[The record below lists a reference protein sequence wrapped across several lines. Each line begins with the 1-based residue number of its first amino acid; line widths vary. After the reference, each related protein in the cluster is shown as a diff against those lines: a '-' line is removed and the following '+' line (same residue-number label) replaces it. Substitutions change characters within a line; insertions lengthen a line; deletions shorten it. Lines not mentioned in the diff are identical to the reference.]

1 MEIGRRAVEEGRE
14 RTPSPISSCAMQS
27 SMHEPSS
34 ASKLKVVLP
43 SAPGGNGVT
52 STGGPPTTTH
62 THNRTIPTLSLAP
75 GVTSIGIGLPSN
87 GLSLGVS
94 PSRSSAYAADDLKLP
109 ASMDLKQRKPV
120 KYRECLKNH
129 AANLGGHATDGCGEF
144 MPSGEEGTLEALTC
158 AACNCHRNFHR
169 REVEG
174 EPPMCADCRFHGL
187 SERKRLDALF
197 PSPLPLASPALLS
210 PPPHMIMAF
219 NPNAGVHDSDE
230 YDGGLISPH
239 SSSLKK
245 RFRTKFTPEQKE
257 QMASFAQKLGW
268 RIQKQDEE
276 AVQQFCAEVGV
287 KRHVLKVW
295 MHNNKL
301 TMGKKVTC
309 CLTMTPENPDA

>member
-1 MEIGRRAVEEGRE
+1 MEVGRCNEEGRNI
-14 RTPSPISSCAMQS
+14 PSPMSSCIMQS
-27 SMHEPSS
+27 SMHEATST
-34 ASKLKVVLP
+34 AKLKVVLP
-43 SAPGGNGVT
+43 PSGGNGLT
-52 STGGPPTTTH
+52 SGGSIPS
-62 THNRTIPTLSLAP
+62 NRATSSIGFTP
-75 GVTSIGIGLPSN
+75 GVVNVVPNN
-87 GLSLGVS
+87 GLTLGVN
-94 PSRSSAYAADDLKLP
+94 PSRSTPHMVDDLKLP

-158 AACNCHRNFHR
+158 AACDCHRNFHR

-174 EPPMCADCRFHGL
+174 EPHMCADCRFHGFN
-187 SERKRLDALF
+187 ERKRIDALF
-197 PSPLPLASPALLS
+197 PSPLPLSSPTLLS

-219 NPNAGVHDSDE
+219 NPGASMPDSDE
-230 YDGGLISPH
+230 YDGLMSPH

-257 QMASFAQKLGW
+257 QMAAFAQKLGW
-268 RIQKQDEE
+268 RIQKHDEE
-276 AVQQFCAEVGV
+276 AVQQFCADVGV

-301 TMGKKVTC
+301 TMGKKVPC
-309 CLTMTPENPDA
+309 CLTMTPENPET